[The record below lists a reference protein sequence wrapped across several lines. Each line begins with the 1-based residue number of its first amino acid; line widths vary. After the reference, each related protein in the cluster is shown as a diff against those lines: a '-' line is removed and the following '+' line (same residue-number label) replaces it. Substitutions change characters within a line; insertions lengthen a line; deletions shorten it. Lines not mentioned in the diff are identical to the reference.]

1 MPGELVLVGASHRRA
16 PIELRERLAL
26 SPARA
31 GEMLA
36 ELIAQPGLYETL
48 VLSTCGR
55 TEVYALASTPDLESH
70 LVTRLA
76 TRAGCEPAELASV
89 VRTARGRAVVEH
101 LHRVAAGLESM
112 ALGEVEILGQLRRA
126 GELASAAGARG
137 RILRRL
143 VESSLACGRR
153 VRHETDIGLGRT
165 AIASA
170 VVGIASRH
178 IGPDMNGSALVIG
191 SGDTGAKTARALR
204 GAGIDLTLVAG
215 RRHERARRVA
225 AEVGCGVA
233 ALDDL
238 PRLLREVDVVVSCT
252 SAPHH
257 LVDADVLAD
266 AVGSRTGRELVAID
280 LAVPRDFDPAV
291 RAVEGFRL
299 YDLDELEGELRATA
313 GRRIA
318 AVPGADAI
326 VAGEVERFMR
336 WTTALGVVPTIKDLR
351 AHSEGAVFEALR
363 RSELAA
369 GAEEQLL
376 RATTE
381 AIVTRLLHAPTLQLR
396 EAAAV
401 GDVEQLASA
410 VRGLFGLDARAAA

>member
-1 MPGELVLVGASHRRA
+1 M
-16 PIELRERLAL
+16 
-26 SPARA
+26 
-31 GEMLA
+31 
-36 ELIAQPGLYETL
+36 
-48 VLSTCGR
+48 LSTCGR
-55 TEVYALASTPDLESH
+55 TEVYALASTPDLESQ

-76 TRAGCEPAELASV
+76 THAGCEPAELASV

-153 VRHETDIGLGRT
+153 VRHQTDIGLGRT

-204 GAGIDLTLVAG
+204 SAGIDLTLVAG
-215 RRHERARRVA
+215 RRHERAGRVA

-238 PRLLREVDVVVSCT
+238 PRLLSGGGRGRLLHERA
-252 SAPHH
+252 APPPGCGCPRRR
-257 LVDADVLAD
+257 
-266 AVGSRTGRELVAID
+266 VGSRTGRELVAID

-291 RAVEGFRL
+291 RAVEGVRL

-318 AVPGADAI
+318 AVPGAEAI

-336 WTTALGVVPTIKDLR
+336 WMTALGVVPTIKDLR

-401 GDVEQLASA
+401 GDVDRLASA
-410 VRGLFGLDARAAA
+410 VRGLFALDARAAA

>member
-1 MPGELVLVGASHRRA
+1 MRGELVLVGASHRSA

-31 GEMLA
+31 GELLA
-36 ELIAQPGLYETL
+36 ELIAQPGLHETL

-76 TRAGCEPAELASV
+76 THAGCEPAELASV

-153 VRHETDIGLGRT
+153 VRHRTDIGLGRT

-191 SGDTGAKTARALR
+191 SGDTGAKTARALH
-204 GAGIDLTLVAG
+204 GAGVDLTLVAG
-215 RRHERARRVA
+215 RRHERASRVA

-238 PRLLREVDVVVSCT
+238 PRLLSEVDVVVSCT

-257 LVDADVLAD
+257 LVDAGVLAD

-291 RAVEGFRL
+291 RAVEGVRL

-318 AVPGADAI
+318 AVPGAEAI

-401 GDVEQLASA
+401 GDVDRLASA
-410 VRGLFGLDARAAA
+410 VRGLFALDARAAA